1 MRHLK
6 AGRKFNR
13 SSSHRKAL
21 FRNMV
26 TALIRQERI
35 RTTLAKA
42 KELRGKVEKT
52 ITLGK
57 KGTLH
62 ARRHALQLVSDKDSL
77 KKLFGSLAERYANRP
92 GGYTRII
99 KLGHRLGDDAPM
111 AFIELVDR
119 EGETTQKASGKGKK
133 KIEVSGKKATVSK
146 EKIPEKKKKEAK
158 VSTKKSTVQKPDTE
172 KKKIKEAPEKKA
184 KDAKKKPSETK
195 LKGDKLS
202 PKKKEAKVSG
212 KEKVKDKKK

>member
-6 AGRKFNR
+6 AGRKFGR
-13 SSSHRKAL
+13 TSAHRKAL

-26 TALIRQERI
+26 TALIDRGRI

-62 ARRHALQLVSDKDSL
+62 ARRHALKLVADKDSL
-77 KKLFGSLAERYANRP
+77 RKIFGPLAERYANRP
-92 GGYTRII
+92 GGYTRVI

-111 AFIELVDR
+111 AFIELVDH
-119 EGETTQKASGKGKK
+119 EDESPVKPPPVNGKK
-133 KIEVSGKKATVSK
+133 KVEKTAKKTAAG
-146 EKIPEKKKKEAK
+146 EKTKKPKKDKKNDKGSTTKVTGVKSDGEEKKM
-158 VSTKKSTVQKPDTE
+158 VQ
-172 KKKIKEAPEKKA
+172 
-184 KDAKKKPSETK
+184 AKKKPADE
-195 LKGDKLS
+195 
-202 PKKKEAKVSG
+202 
-212 KEKVKDKKK
+212 KEKRGKKDKNSGVDSATKKT

>member
-6 AGRKFNR
+6 AGRKFGR
-13 SSSHRKAL
+13 PSAHRKAL

-26 TALIRQERI
+26 TALIDRERI

-62 ARRHALQLVSDKDSL
+62 ARRHALKLVADRGVL
-77 KKLFGSLAERYANRP
+77 KKIFGPLAERYANRP
-92 GGYTRII
+92 GGYTRVI

-119 EGETTQKASGKGKK
+119 EGESPANPSAKWKKKVEGATKKKVADQKTQDLKKDKKTAKAPATKTTGEKSDGKKKKVTQATKKKMVDGKGK
-133 KIEVSGKKATVSK
+133 GA
-146 EKIPEKKKKEAK
+146 EKKKSA
-158 VSTKKSTVQKPDTE
+158 TKNS
-172 KKKIKEAPEKKA
+172 KA
-184 KDAKKKPSETK
+184 KE
-195 LKGDKLS
+195 
-202 PKKKEAKVSG
+202 
-212 KEKVKDKKK
+212 

>member
-6 AGRKFNR
+6 TGRKFGR
-13 SSSHRKAL
+13 TSAHRKAL

-26 TALIRQERI
+26 TALIGRERI

-62 ARRHALQLVSDKDSL
+62 ARRHALKLVADKDSL
-77 KKLFGSLAERYANRP
+77 KKIFGPLAERYANRP
-92 GGYTRII
+92 GGYTRVI

-119 EGETTQKASGKGKK
+119 EGGSPVKQPDKGKK
-133 KIEVSGKKATVSK
+133 KVGVTAKKAAVEEKEKNPKKGAKESIVKTTGKKSDG
-146 EKIPEKKKKEAK
+146 EKKKVAQTKKKMVDKKEK
-158 VSTKKSTVQKPDTE
+158 SVKKDKKTDEDSTTKKS
-172 KKKIKEAPEKKA
+172 
-184 KDAKKKPSETK
+184 
-195 LKGDKLS
+195 
-202 PKKKEAKVSG
+202 
-212 KEKVKDKKK
+212 

>member
-6 AGRKFNR
+6 TGRKFGR
-13 SSSHRKAL
+13 TSAHRKAL

-26 TALIRQERI
+26 TALIDRERV

-62 ARRHALQLVSDKDSL
+62 ARRHALKLVADKDSL
-77 KKLFGSLAERYANRP
+77 KKIFGPLAERYANRP
-92 GGYTRII
+92 GGYTRVI

-119 EGETTQKASGKGKK
+119 EGESPVKPPPVKGKK
-133 KIEVSGKKATVSK
+133 KVEETAKKTAAG
-146 EKIPEKKKKEAK
+146 EKIKKQKKDKKNDKGSTTKVTGVKSDGEEKKM
-158 VSTKKSTVQKPDTE
+158 VQ
-172 KKKIKEAPEKKA
+172 
-184 KDAKKKPSETK
+184 AKKKPADE
-195 LKGDKLS
+195 
-202 PKKKEAKVSG
+202 
-212 KEKVKDKKK
+212 KEKRGKKDKNSGVDSATKKT

>member
-6 AGRKFNR
+6 TGRTLGR
-13 SSSHRKAL
+13 TSAHRKAL

-62 ARRHALQLVSDKDSL
+62 ARRHALQLVADKDSL
-77 KKLFGSLAERYANRP
+77 KKLFGSLAERYAARP

-119 EGETTQKASGKGKK
+119 EGEAAQKAPVKGKK
-133 KIEVSGKKATVSK
+133 KAEETIKKKTADEKKKA
-146 EKIPEKKKKEAK
+146 PAKKKEAK
-158 VSTKKSTVQKPDTE
+158 
-172 KKKIKEAPEKKA
+172 APA
-184 KDAKKKPSETK
+184 
-195 LKGDKLS
+195 
-202 PKKKEAKVSG
+202 KKKEAKKNN
-212 KEKVKDKKK
+212 KEKDGDKKK

>member
-6 AGRKFNR
+6 SGRKLGR
-13 SSSHRKAL
+13 TTAHRKAL

-26 TALIRQERI
+26 TALIRRERI

-42 KELRGKVEKT
+42 KELRSHVEKT

-62 ARRHALQLVSDKDSL
+62 ARRLARKVVTEKDVFV
-77 KKLFGSLAERYANRP
+77 KLFGPLSERYAQRN

-99 KLGHRLGDDAPM
+99 KIGNRLGDDAPM

-119 EGETTQKASGKGKK
+119 ESEAPEAKAKAA
-133 KIEVSGKKATVSK
+133 KKAV
-146 EKIPEKKKKEAK
+146 PKKDAAKKDTAK
-158 VSTKKSTVQKPDTE
+158 KTE
-172 KKKIKEAPEKKA
+172 KKAAKKTE
-184 KDAKKKPSETK
+184 AKKKPAETK
-195 LKGDKLS
+195 R
-202 PKKKEAKVSG
+202 E
-212 KEKVKDKKK
+212 DKKKMETKKTTGVKKAVAKKPDKAANKKAAPRKK